1 MTKLTPCI
9 LMIDEGVAQIKESI
23 PGLPACEATIAR
35 LIRLVGTRVE
45 EELARKL
52 KPHKLND
59 SEFMTLNILF
69 SRPDGTSTPGELC
82 EFTSQGPTNMTR
94 IANALVKRGLITRQ
108 HSKDDRRRVTIRITP
123 TGRQF
128 VRKMLPPMFPQLQEV
143 FIGFSET
150 EKRSFSRLLRKLA
163 VNLDHLDVDGQS

>member
-9 LMIDEGVAQIKESI
+9 LMLDEGVAQIKESI

-35 LIRLVGTRVE
+35 LIRLVGARVE

-82 EFTSQGPTNMTR
+82 DFTSQGPTNMTR

-108 HSKDDRRRVTIRITP
+108 NSKDDRRRVTIRITP
-123 TGRQF
+123 AGRQF
-128 VRKMLPPMFPQLQEV
+128 VRKMLPPMFPQLEEV
-143 FIGFSET
+143 FVGFSDT
-150 EKRSFSRLLRKLA
+150 EKRNLSRLLRKLA
-163 VNLDHLDVDGQS
+163 VNLDHLDADAQS